1 MISITLIPPA
11 NTDRLFCRPTP
22 ATMALGL
29 GALQTPASTLDP
41 SIEQP
46 STPPIRSSLAVIAVP
61 GLARRPRAG
70 FAGSPLHPP
79 RPPNPHSVR

>member
-46 STPPIRSSLAVIAVP
+46 STPPIWSSLACDC
-61 GLARRPRAG
+61 RAG
-70 FAGSPLHPP
+70 SCSQAPCRLRRLASAPSAPAKSP
-79 RPPNPHSVR
+79 